1 MVQVMPNLSI
11 ADMKRLVGRLE
22 QAQKLEENIPQG
34 YLDRLQ
40 RSADLLDQYRKLP
53 VVDWDNL
60 KSEEDVERA
69 EGLIHQKLELK
80 NEIEKHL
87 TTCGLAVSTSRV
99 KPGRRAAAER
109 KRSPRRSKD
118 QLEYDRRFAE
128 IVKAKKNELGL
139 APRGRLRP
147 NDQEKLDKA
156 VERELKKQKL
166 EPPTE

>member
-1 MVQVMPNLSI
+1 MARIMPNLSI
-11 ADMKRLVGRLE
+11 AEMKRLIERLE
-22 QAQKLEENIPQG
+22 GAQELEEQIPQS

-60 KSEEDVERA
+60 KNEDDVERA
-69 EGLIHQKLELK
+69 EGLIHQRLELK

-87 TTCGLAVSTSRV
+87 STCSLAVNAAKA
-99 KPGRRAAAER
+99 KPGRRAAAGR
-109 KRSPRRSKD
+109 KRAPRRSKA
-118 QLEYDRRFAE
+118 QLEYDRRYAE
-128 IVKAKKNELGL
+128 IVKAKKSELGL

-147 NDQEKLDKA
+147 DDQEKLDKA
-156 VERELKKQKL
+156 LERELKKQKL